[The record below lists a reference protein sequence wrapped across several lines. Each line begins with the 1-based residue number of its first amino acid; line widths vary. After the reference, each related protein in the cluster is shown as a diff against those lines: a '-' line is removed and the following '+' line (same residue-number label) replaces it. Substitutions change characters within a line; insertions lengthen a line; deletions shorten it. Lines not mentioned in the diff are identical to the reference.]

1 MKNIYKS
8 EIFGEMMSLS
18 DEDLASIDCKSMVI
32 MQEVKRGRAIQEP
45 RLIMTSTDGKQ
56 TIVDGVIVRRTTLA
70 QIRSKVE
77 EQLVK

>member
-1 MKNIYKS
+1 
-8 EIFGEMMSLS
+8 MSLS